1 MEWLFV
7 WQLCTYW
14 LQSLNNMNL
23 SKSKNTLLFEVNSV
37 NNYLKILV
45 EIKNNVQKKNIIID
59 FNELDFKDFF
69 KDLNNLFKKSKKN
82 KKSFVI
88 ISSDFKSEYYNFS
101 VDIVPS
107 LQEAIDIIEIEEIE
121 RDLELL

>member
-1 MEWLFV
+1 
-7 WQLCTYW
+7 
-14 LQSLNNMNL
+14 MNL
-23 SKSKNTLLFEVNSV
+23 FKSKNTLLFEVNSV

-88 ISSDFKSEYYNFS
+88 ISSDFKSEYYNLNIN
-101 VDIVPS
+101 VVPS

-121 RDLELL
+121 RDLGLL